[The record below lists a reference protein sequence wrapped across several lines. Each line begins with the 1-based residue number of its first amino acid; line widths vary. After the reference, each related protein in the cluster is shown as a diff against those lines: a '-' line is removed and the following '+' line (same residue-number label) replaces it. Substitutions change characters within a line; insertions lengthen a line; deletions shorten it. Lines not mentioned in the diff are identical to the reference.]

1 MSSTVRKMT
10 SNDLEKMLGY
20 PEGSLR
26 PENLQPLPAGYK
38 SPWSKK
44 MKVRA
49 FVRISD
55 PDTYEFRIHGDKNY
69 AVVEVGAHQEA
80 REIAEEIAEA
90 VNEFFKRESAE
101 TP

>member
-38 SPWSKK
+38 PPWTKK
-44 MKVRA
+44 KVR
-49 FVRISD
+49 
-55 PDTYEFRIHGDKNY
+55 
-69 AVVEVGAHQEA
+69 
-80 REIAEEIAEA
+80 
-90 VNEFFKRESAE
+90 NEPVSIPKK